1 MSVKV
6 ENLEKNMAKLTVEVD
21 NAEFLKAIDVAY
33 KKNRNKFNL
42 PGFRKGKAPKEMIMK
57 MYGPQVFFEDALNEI
72 LDKTYPE
79 AAKES
84 GLEIVS
90 RPEIGVEQI
99 GMDQNVIYTAT
110 VAVKP
115 EVTLGEYKG
124 VTVEKAETTVSAKEV
139 NEKLAAE
146 LEKNAR
152 VVEVEREIKKDDI
165 ANIDFVGSVDG
176 VEFEGGKGEDY
187 PLTIGSGTFIPGF
200 EDQLIGAKKGEKL
213 EVNVTFPESYPNNPD
228 LAGKPAVFDVTV
240 NKVSTMPELTD
251 QWVKEHAED
260 MGSKASDVA
269 SFRVEQQALLQA
281 QVDYQYNNTIQQDAL
296 QQIVD
301 TSEITVSDAMQK
313 YAEDYVISQE
323 VSTAKQYGHG
333 LADMLNMYGM
343 SVDDFKEEIS
353 SYATDYAKQRMVV
366 AAIANEQGIKSSDQL
381 IDELAVELSGLAGKE
396 LNKIQLIEQYGG
408 DAVKDEAVN
417 KAVLD
422 YVQTQVKVVE
432 TTETSAAAT
441 EAAAETTVADET
453 TAEAAE
459 ETTAAQG

>member
-1 MSVKV
+1 MKKNRLILTAAVAVSVMALAACGSSNKTPEATTAAAAEATDASASDTATASQLSADDPEIQALEATEVPELPKFSDMGTVKLCDLTGITV
-6 ENLEKNMAKLTVEVD
+6 ETSPKLTVDEDMV
-21 NAEFLKAIDVAY
+21 NSQIDY
-33 KKNRNKFNL
+33 LRKNYL
-42 PGFRKGKAPKEMIMK
+42 TET
-57 MYGPQVFFEDALNEI
+57 ED
-72 LDKTYPE
+72 
-79 AAKES
+79 AAKE
-84 GLEIVS
+84 G
-90 RPEIGVEQI
+90 
-99 GMDQNVIYTAT
+99 DT
-110 VAVKP
+110 V
-115 EVTLGEYKG
+115 
-124 VTVEKAETTVSAKEV
+124 
-139 NEKLAAE
+139 
-146 LEKNAR
+146 
-152 VVEVEREIKKDDI
+152 
-165 ANIDFVGSVDG
+165 NIDFVG
-176 VEFEGGKGEDY
+176 KMNGEAFNG
-187 PLTIGSGTFIPGF
+187 GSGTGYDLVLGSGSFIDGF

-441 EAAAETTVADET
+441 AAVEETTAAES

>member
-1 MSVKV
+1 MKKNRLILTAAVAVSVMALAACGSSNKTPEATTAAAEATDASASDTATASQLSADDPEIQALEATEVPELPKFSDMGTVKLCDLTGITV
-6 ENLEKNMAKLTVEVD
+6 ETSPKLTVDEDMV
-21 NAEFLKAIDVAY
+21 NSQIDY
-33 KKNRNKFNL
+33 LRKNYL
-42 PGFRKGKAPKEMIMK
+42 TET
-57 MYGPQVFFEDALNEI
+57 ED
-72 LDKTYPE
+72 
-79 AAKES
+79 AAKE
-84 GLEIVS
+84 G
-90 RPEIGVEQI
+90 
-99 GMDQNVIYTAT
+99 DT
-110 VAVKP
+110 V
-115 EVTLGEYKG
+115 
-124 VTVEKAETTVSAKEV
+124 
-139 NEKLAAE
+139 
-146 LEKNAR
+146 
-152 VVEVEREIKKDDI
+152 
-165 ANIDFVGSVDG
+165 NIDFVGKMDG
-176 VEFEGGKGEDY
+176 EAFDG
-187 PLTIGSGTFIPGF
+187 GSGTGYDLVLGSGSFIDGF

-323 VSTAKQYGHG
+323 VSTAKQYGSS

-453 TAEAAE
+453 TA
-459 ETTAAQG
+459 AQG

>member
-1 MSVKV
+1 MKKNRLILTAAVAVSVMALAACGSSNKTPEATTAAAAEATDASVSDTATASQLSADDPEIQALEATEVPELPKFSDMGTVKLCDLTGITV
-6 ENLEKNMAKLTVEVD
+6 ETSPKLTVDEDMV
-21 NAEFLKAIDVAY
+21 NSQIDY
-33 KKNRNKFNL
+33 LRKNYL
-42 PGFRKGKAPKEMIMK
+42 TET
-57 MYGPQVFFEDALNEI
+57 ED
-72 LDKTYPE
+72 
-79 AAKES
+79 AAKE
-84 GLEIVS
+84 G
-90 RPEIGVEQI
+90 
-99 GMDQNVIYTAT
+99 DT
-110 VAVKP
+110 V
-115 EVTLGEYKG
+115 
-124 VTVEKAETTVSAKEV
+124 
-139 NEKLAAE
+139 
-146 LEKNAR
+146 
-152 VVEVEREIKKDDI
+152 
-165 ANIDFVGSVDG
+165 NIDFVG
-176 VEFEGGKGEDY
+176 KMNGEAFNG
-187 PLTIGSGTFIPGF
+187 GSGTGYDLVLGSGSFIDGF

-432 TTETSAAAT
+432 TTETSTAAT
-441 EAAAETTVADET
+441 EAVEETTAAADES

>member
-1 MSVKV
+1 MKKNRLILTAAVAVSVMALAACGSSNKTREATTAAAAEATDASASDTATASQLSADDPEIQALEATEVPELPKFSDMGTVKLCDLSSITV
-6 ENLEKNMAKLTVEVD
+6 ETSPKLTVDEDMV
-21 NAEFLKAIDVAY
+21 NSQIDY
-33 KKNRNKFNL
+33 LRKNYL
-42 PGFRKGKAPKEMIMK
+42 TET
-57 MYGPQVFFEDALNEI
+57 ED
-72 LDKTYPE
+72 
-79 AAKES
+79 AAKE
-84 GLEIVS
+84 G
-90 RPEIGVEQI
+90 
-99 GMDQNVIYTAT
+99 DT
-110 VAVKP
+110 V
-115 EVTLGEYKG
+115 
-124 VTVEKAETTVSAKEV
+124 
-139 NEKLAAE
+139 
-146 LEKNAR
+146 
-152 VVEVEREIKKDDI
+152 
-165 ANIDFVGSVDG
+165 NIDFVGKMNGEAFDG
-176 VEFEGGKGEDY
+176 
-187 PLTIGSGTFIPGF
+187 GSGTSYDLVLGSGSFIDGF

-301 TSEITVSDAMQK
+301 TSEITVSDAMQT

-323 VSTAKQYGHG
+323 VSSAKQYGYS

-343 SVDDFKEEIS
+343 SVDDFKTEIAG
-353 SYATDYAKQRMVV
+353 YATDYAKQRMVV

-408 DAVKDEAVN
+408 DAVKDEGVN
-417 KAVLD
+417 KAGLD

>member
-1 MSVKV
+1 MKKNRLILTAAVAVSVMALAACGSSNKTPEATTAAAAEATEASASDTATASQLSADDPEIQALEATEVPELPKFSDMGTVKLCDLSGITV
-6 ENLEKNMAKLTVEVD
+6 ETSPKLTVDEDMV
-21 NAEFLKAIDVAY
+21 NSQIDY
-33 KKNRNKFNL
+33 LRKNYL
-42 PGFRKGKAPKEMIMK
+42 TET
-57 MYGPQVFFEDALNEI
+57 ED
-72 LDKTYPE
+72 
-79 AAKES
+79 AAKE
-84 GLEIVS
+84 G
-90 RPEIGVEQI
+90 
-99 GMDQNVIYTAT
+99 DT
-110 VAVKP
+110 V
-115 EVTLGEYKG
+115 
-124 VTVEKAETTVSAKEV
+124 
-139 NEKLAAE
+139 
-146 LEKNAR
+146 
-152 VVEVEREIKKDDI
+152 
-165 ANIDFVGSVDG
+165 NIDFVGKMNGEAFDG
-176 VEFEGGKGEDY
+176 
-187 PLTIGSGTFIPGF
+187 GSGTGYDLVLGSGSFIDGF

-343 SVDDFKEEIS
+343 SVDDFKEEIAG
-353 SYATDYAKQRMVV
+353 YATDYAKQRMVV
-366 AAIANEQGIKSSDQL
+366 AAIANEQGIKSSDAL
-381 IDELAVELSGLAGKE
+381 IDELAAELSGLAGKE
-396 LNKIQLIEQYGG
+396 MNKIQLIEQYGG
-408 DAVKDEAVN
+408 DAVKEEAVN

-441 EAAAETTVADET
+441 EAAEAETTAADET
-453 TAEAAE
+453 TEAAE
-459 ETTAAQG
+459 ETSAAQG

>member
-165 ANIDFVGSVDG
+165 ATIDFVGSVDG

-200 EDQLIGAKKGEKL
+200 EDQLIGHKAGETVDVK
-213 EVNVTFPESYPNNPD
+213 VTFPENYGAKD
-228 LAGKPAVFDVTV
+228 LAGKEALFVTTI
-240 NKVSTMPELTD
+240 KA
-251 QWVKEHAED
+251 VKEKQVPAADDEF
-260 MGSKASDVA
+260 AS
-269 SFRVEQQALLQA
+269 
-281 QVDYQYNNTIQQDAL
+281 
-296 QQIVD
+296 
-301 TSEITVSDAMQK
+301 
-313 YAEDYVISQE
+313 E
-323 VSTAKQYGHG
+323 VSEFDTLDEYKKD
-333 LADMLNMYGM
+333 LKKTL
-343 SVDDFKEEIS
+343 KEEKEKA
-353 SYATDYAKQRMVV
+353 ATTTNERNV
-366 AAIANEQGIKSSDQL
+366 IA
-381 IDELAVELSGLAGKE
+381 
-396 LNKIQLIEQYGG
+396 
-408 DAVKDEAVN
+408 
-417 KAVLD
+417 
-422 YVQTQVKVVE
+422 KVVE
-432 TTETSAAAT
+432 NASVEIPAPMLEAQLDNMLYDYQTRLAQQGIPMDQYLQITGQTVEQIKEQMKESAEKNLKTSLVI
-441 EAAAETTVADET
+441 EAIMEKENITVADERVDEEFKKIAEQYKMEYDDLKKT
-453 TAEAAE
+453 VSEEQKESVKREIAFQETIDMLVAEANLVKAE
-459 ETTAAQG
+459 KKSKKAAEDEEKTEE

>member
-1 MSVKV
+1 MKKNRLILTAAVAVSVMALAACGSSNKTPEATTAAAEATEASASDTATASQLSADDPEIQALEATEVPELPKFSDMGIVKLCDLTGITV
-6 ENLEKNMAKLTVEVD
+6 ETSPKLTVDEDMV
-21 NAEFLKAIDVAY
+21 NSQIDY
-33 KKNRNKFNL
+33 LRKNYL
-42 PGFRKGKAPKEMIMK
+42 TET
-57 MYGPQVFFEDALNEI
+57 ED
-72 LDKTYPE
+72 
-79 AAKES
+79 AAKE
-84 GLEIVS
+84 G
-90 RPEIGVEQI
+90 
-99 GMDQNVIYTAT
+99 DT
-110 VAVKP
+110 V
-115 EVTLGEYKG
+115 
-124 VTVEKAETTVSAKEV
+124 
-139 NEKLAAE
+139 
-146 LEKNAR
+146 
-152 VVEVEREIKKDDI
+152 
-165 ANIDFVGSVDG
+165 NIDFVG
-176 VEFEGGKGEDY
+176 KMNGEAFNG
-187 PLTIGSGTFIPGF
+187 GSGTGYDLVLGSGSFIDGF

-432 TTETSAAAT
+432 TTETSAAVT

>member
-1 MSVKV
+1 MKKNRLILTAAVAVSVMALAACGSSNKTPEATTAAAEATEASASDTATASQLSADDPEIQALEATEVPELPKFSDMGTVKLCDLTGITV
-6 ENLEKNMAKLTVEVD
+6 ETSPKLTVDEDMV
-21 NAEFLKAIDVAY
+21 NSQIDY
-33 KKNRNKFNL
+33 LRKNYL
-42 PGFRKGKAPKEMIMK
+42 TET
-57 MYGPQVFFEDALNEI
+57 ED
-72 LDKTYPE
+72 
-79 AAKES
+79 AAKE
-84 GLEIVS
+84 G
-90 RPEIGVEQI
+90 
-99 GMDQNVIYTAT
+99 DT
-110 VAVKP
+110 V
-115 EVTLGEYKG
+115 
-124 VTVEKAETTVSAKEV
+124 
-139 NEKLAAE
+139 
-146 LEKNAR
+146 
-152 VVEVEREIKKDDI
+152 
-165 ANIDFVGSVDG
+165 NIDFVGKMDG
-176 VEFEGGKGEDY
+176 KAFDG
-187 PLTIGSGTFIPGF
+187 GSGTGYDLVLGSGSFIDGF

-301 TSEITVSDAMQK
+301 ASEFTVSDAMQK

-441 EAAAETTVADET
+441 EAAAETTVADES

>member
-1 MSVKV
+1 MKKNRLILTAAVAVSVMALAACGSSNKTPEATTAAAEATDASASDTATASQLSADDSEIQALEATEVPELPKFSDMGTVKLCDLSSITV
-6 ENLEKNMAKLTVEVD
+6 ETSPKLTVDEDMV
-21 NAEFLKAIDVAY
+21 NSQIDY
-33 KKNRNKFNL
+33 LRKNYL
-42 PGFRKGKAPKEMIMK
+42 TET
-57 MYGPQVFFEDALNEI
+57 ED
-72 LDKTYPE
+72 
-79 AAKES
+79 AAKE
-84 GLEIVS
+84 G
-90 RPEIGVEQI
+90 
-99 GMDQNVIYTAT
+99 DT
-110 VAVKP
+110 V
-115 EVTLGEYKG
+115 
-124 VTVEKAETTVSAKEV
+124 
-139 NEKLAAE
+139 
-146 LEKNAR
+146 
-152 VVEVEREIKKDDI
+152 
-165 ANIDFVGSVDG
+165 NIDFVGKMDG
-176 VEFEGGKGEDY
+176 EAFNG
-187 PLTIGSGTFIPGF
+187 GSGTGYDLVLGSGSFIDGF

>member
-21 NAEFLKAIDVAY
+21 NAEFVKAIDVAY

-90 RPEIGVEQI
+90 RPEISVEQI

-152 VVEVEREIKKDDI
+152 VVEVEREIQKDDI
-165 ANIDFVGSVDG
+165 ATIDFVGSVDG

-200 EDQLIGAKKGEKL
+200 EDQLIGHKAGETVDVK
-213 EVNVTFPESYPNNPD
+213 VTFPENYGAKD
-228 LAGKPAVFDVTV
+228 LAGKEALFVTTI
-240 NKVSTMPELTD
+240 KA
-251 QWVKEHAED
+251 VKEKQVPAADDEF
-260 MGSKASDVA
+260 AS
-269 SFRVEQQALLQA
+269 
-281 QVDYQYNNTIQQDAL
+281 
-296 QQIVD
+296 
-301 TSEITVSDAMQK
+301 
-313 YAEDYVISQE
+313 E
-323 VSTAKQYGHG
+323 VSEFDTLDEYKKD
-333 LADMLNMYGM
+333 LKKTL
-343 SVDDFKEEIS
+343 KEQKEKA
-353 SYATDYAKQRMVV
+353 ATTTNEKNV
-366 AAIANEQGIKSSDQL
+366 IA
-381 IDELAVELSGLAGKE
+381 
-396 LNKIQLIEQYGG
+396 
-408 DAVKDEAVN
+408 
-417 KAVLD
+417 
-422 YVQTQVKVVE
+422 KVVE
-432 TTETSAAAT
+432 NASVEIPAPMLEAQLDNMLYDYQTRLAQQGIPMDQYLKITGQTVEQIKDQMKESAEKNLKTSLVI
-441 EAAAETTVADET
+441 EAIMEKENITVADERVDEEFKKIAEQYKMEYDDLMKT
-453 TAEAAE
+453 VSEEQKESMKREVAFQETIDMLVAEANLVKAE
-459 ETTAAQG
+459 KKSKKAAEDEEKTEE

>member
-1 MSVKV
+1 MKKNRLILTAAVAVSVMALAACGSSNKTPEATTAAAAEATDASVSDTATASQLSADDPEIQALEATEVPELPKFSDMGTVKLCDLTGITV
-6 ENLEKNMAKLTVEVD
+6 ETSPKLTVDEDMV
-21 NAEFLKAIDVAY
+21 NSQIDY
-33 KKNRNKFNL
+33 LRKNYL
-42 PGFRKGKAPKEMIMK
+42 TET
-57 MYGPQVFFEDALNEI
+57 ED
-72 LDKTYPE
+72 
-79 AAKES
+79 AAKE
-84 GLEIVS
+84 G
-90 RPEIGVEQI
+90 
-99 GMDQNVIYTAT
+99 DT
-110 VAVKP
+110 V
-115 EVTLGEYKG
+115 
-124 VTVEKAETTVSAKEV
+124 
-139 NEKLAAE
+139 
-146 LEKNAR
+146 
-152 VVEVEREIKKDDI
+152 
-165 ANIDFVGSVDG
+165 NIDFVG
-176 VEFEGGKGEDY
+176 KMNGEAFNG
-187 PLTIGSGTFIPGF
+187 GSGTGYDLVLGSGSFIDGF

-213 EVNVTFPESYPNNPD
+213 EFNVTFPESYPNNPD

-441 EAAAETTVADET
+441 EAVEET
-453 TAEAAE
+453 TAAADESTAEATE

>member
-1 MSVKV
+1 MKKNRLILTAAVAVSVMALAACGSSNKTPEATTAAAAEATDASVSDTATASQLSADDPEIQALEATEVPELPKFSDMGTVKLCDLTGITV
-6 ENLEKNMAKLTVEVD
+6 ETSPKLTVDEDMV
-21 NAEFLKAIDVAY
+21 NSQIDY
-33 KKNRNKFNL
+33 LRKNYL
-42 PGFRKGKAPKEMIMK
+42 TET
-57 MYGPQVFFEDALNEI
+57 ED
-72 LDKTYPE
+72 
-79 AAKES
+79 AAKE
-84 GLEIVS
+84 G
-90 RPEIGVEQI
+90 
-99 GMDQNVIYTAT
+99 DT
-110 VAVKP
+110 V
-115 EVTLGEYKG
+115 
-124 VTVEKAETTVSAKEV
+124 
-139 NEKLAAE
+139 
-146 LEKNAR
+146 
-152 VVEVEREIKKDDI
+152 
-165 ANIDFVGSVDG
+165 NIDFVGKMDG
-176 VEFEGGKGEDY
+176 EAFNG
-187 PLTIGSGTFIPGF
+187 GSGTSYDLVLGSGSFIDGF

-366 AAIANEQGIKSSDQL
+366 VAIANEQGIKSSDQL

-441 EAAAETTVADET
+441 EAA
-453 TAEAAE
+453 E

>member
-1 MSVKV
+1 MKKNRLILTAAVAVSVMALAACGSSNKTPEATTAAAEATEASASDTATASQLSADDPEIQALEATEVPELPKFSDMGTVKLCDLSSITV
-6 ENLEKNMAKLTVEVD
+6 ETSPKLTVDEDMV
-21 NAEFLKAIDVAY
+21 NSQIDY
-33 KKNRNKFNL
+33 LRKNYL
-42 PGFRKGKAPKEMIMK
+42 TET
-57 MYGPQVFFEDALNEI
+57 ED
-72 LDKTYPE
+72 
-79 AAKES
+79 AAKE
-84 GLEIVS
+84 G
-90 RPEIGVEQI
+90 
-99 GMDQNVIYTAT
+99 DT
-110 VAVKP
+110 V
-115 EVTLGEYKG
+115 
-124 VTVEKAETTVSAKEV
+124 
-139 NEKLAAE
+139 
-146 LEKNAR
+146 
-152 VVEVEREIKKDDI
+152 
-165 ANIDFVGSVDG
+165 NIDFVGKMNGEAFDG
-176 VEFEGGKGEDY
+176 
-187 PLTIGSGTFIPGF
+187 GSGTGYDLVLGSGSFIDGF

-323 VSTAKQYGHG
+323 VSTAKQYGYG

>member
-1 MSVKV
+1 MKKNRLILTAAVAVSVMALAACGSSNKTPEATTAAAEATEASASDTATASQLSADDPEIQALEATEVPELPKFSDMGTVKLCDLTGITV
-6 ENLEKNMAKLTVEVD
+6 ETSPKLTVDEDMV
-21 NAEFLKAIDVAY
+21 NSQIDY
-33 KKNRNKFNL
+33 LRKNYL
-42 PGFRKGKAPKEMIMK
+42 TET
-57 MYGPQVFFEDALNEI
+57 ED
-72 LDKTYPE
+72 
-79 AAKES
+79 AAKE
-84 GLEIVS
+84 G
-90 RPEIGVEQI
+90 
-99 GMDQNVIYTAT
+99 DT
-110 VAVKP
+110 V
-115 EVTLGEYKG
+115 
-124 VTVEKAETTVSAKEV
+124 
-139 NEKLAAE
+139 
-146 LEKNAR
+146 
-152 VVEVEREIKKDDI
+152 
-165 ANIDFVGSVDG
+165 NIDFVGKMDG
-176 VEFEGGKGEDY
+176 EAFDG
-187 PLTIGSGTFIPGF
+187 GSGTGYDLVLGSGSFIDGF

-301 TSEITVSDAMQK
+301 TSEITVSDTMQK

-323 VSTAKQYGHG
+323 VSTAKQYGSS

-459 ETTAAQG
+459 ETSAAQG

>member
-1 MSVKV
+1 MKKNRLILTAAVAVSVMALAACGSSNKTPEATTAAAAEATDASASDTATASQLSADDLEIQALEATEVPELPKFSDMGTVKLCDLSSITV
-6 ENLEKNMAKLTVEVD
+6 ETSPKLTVDEDMV
-21 NAEFLKAIDVAY
+21 NSQIDY
-33 KKNRNKFNL
+33 LRKNYL
-42 PGFRKGKAPKEMIMK
+42 TET
-57 MYGPQVFFEDALNEI
+57 ED
-72 LDKTYPE
+72 
-79 AAKES
+79 AAKE
-84 GLEIVS
+84 G
-90 RPEIGVEQI
+90 
-99 GMDQNVIYTAT
+99 DT
-110 VAVKP
+110 V
-115 EVTLGEYKG
+115 
-124 VTVEKAETTVSAKEV
+124 
-139 NEKLAAE
+139 
-146 LEKNAR
+146 
-152 VVEVEREIKKDDI
+152 
-165 ANIDFVGSVDG
+165 NIDFVGKMNGEAFDG
-176 VEFEGGKGEDY
+176 
-187 PLTIGSGTFIPGF
+187 GSGTGYDLVLGSGSFIDGF

-441 EAAAETTVADET
+441 EAVAETTVADET

>member
-1 MSVKV
+1 MKKNRLILTAAVAVSVMALAACGSQNKTPEATTAAAEATEASASDTATASQLSADDPEIQALEATEVPELPKFSDMGTVKLCDLTGITV
-6 ENLEKNMAKLTVEVD
+6 ETSPKLTVDEDMV
-21 NAEFLKAIDVAY
+21 NSQIDY
-33 KKNRNKFNL
+33 LRKNYL
-42 PGFRKGKAPKEMIMK
+42 TET
-57 MYGPQVFFEDALNEI
+57 ED
-72 LDKTYPE
+72 
-79 AAKES
+79 AAKE
-84 GLEIVS
+84 G
-90 RPEIGVEQI
+90 
-99 GMDQNVIYTAT
+99 DT
-110 VAVKP
+110 V
-115 EVTLGEYKG
+115 
-124 VTVEKAETTVSAKEV
+124 
-139 NEKLAAE
+139 
-146 LEKNAR
+146 
-152 VVEVEREIKKDDI
+152 
-165 ANIDFVGSVDG
+165 NIDFVGKMDG
-176 VEFEGGKGEDY
+176 EAFDG
-187 PLTIGSGTFIPGF
+187 GSGTGYDLVLGSGSFIDGF

-323 VSTAKQYGHG
+323 VSTAKQYGSS

-381 IDELAVELSGLAGKE
+381 IDELAAELSGLAGKE

>member
-1 MSVKV
+1 MKKNRLILTAAVAVSVMALAACGSSNKTPEATTAAATEATDASASDTATASQLSADDPEIQALEATEVPELPKFSDMGTVKLCDLSSITV
-6 ENLEKNMAKLTVEVD
+6 ETSPKLTVDEDMV
-21 NAEFLKAIDVAY
+21 NSQIDY
-33 KKNRNKFNL
+33 LRKNYL
-42 PGFRKGKAPKEMIMK
+42 TET
-57 MYGPQVFFEDALNEI
+57 ED
-72 LDKTYPE
+72 
-79 AAKES
+79 AAKE
-84 GLEIVS
+84 G
-90 RPEIGVEQI
+90 
-99 GMDQNVIYTAT
+99 DT
-110 VAVKP
+110 V
-115 EVTLGEYKG
+115 
-124 VTVEKAETTVSAKEV
+124 
-139 NEKLAAE
+139 
-146 LEKNAR
+146 
-152 VVEVEREIKKDDI
+152 
-165 ANIDFVGSVDG
+165 NIDFVGKMDG
-176 VEFEGGKGEDY
+176 EAFNG
-187 PLTIGSGTFIPGF
+187 GSGTGYDLVLGSGSFIDGF

-441 EAAAETTVADET
+441 EAAAETMVADES

>member
-1 MSVKV
+1 MKKNRLILTAAVAVSVMALAACGSSNKTPEATTAAAEATEASASDTATASQLSADDPEIQALEATEVPELPKFSDMGTVKLCDLTGITV
-6 ENLEKNMAKLTVEVD
+6 ETSPKLTVDEDMV
-21 NAEFLKAIDVAY
+21 NSQIDY
-33 KKNRNKFNL
+33 LRKNYL
-42 PGFRKGKAPKEMIMK
+42 TET
-57 MYGPQVFFEDALNEI
+57 ED
-72 LDKTYPE
+72 
-79 AAKES
+79 AAKE
-84 GLEIVS
+84 G
-90 RPEIGVEQI
+90 
-99 GMDQNVIYTAT
+99 DT
-110 VAVKP
+110 V
-115 EVTLGEYKG
+115 
-124 VTVEKAETTVSAKEV
+124 
-139 NEKLAAE
+139 
-146 LEKNAR
+146 
-152 VVEVEREIKKDDI
+152 
-165 ANIDFVGSVDG
+165 NIDFVGKMNGEAFDG
-176 VEFEGGKGEDY
+176 
-187 PLTIGSGTFIPGF
+187 GSGTGYDLVLGSGSFIDGF

-301 TSEITVSDAMQK
+301 ASEFTVSDAMQK

-366 AAIANEQGIKSSDQL
+366 VAIANEQGIKSSDQL

-408 DAVKDEAVN
+408 DSVKEEAVN

-441 EAAAETTVADET
+441 EAA
-453 TAEAAE
+453 E

>member
-1 MSVKV
+1 MALAACGSSNKTPEATTAAAAEATDASASDTATASQLSADDPEIQALEATEVPELPKFSDMGTVKLCDLSSITV
-6 ENLEKNMAKLTVEVD
+6 ETSPKLTVDEDMV
-21 NAEFLKAIDVAY
+21 NSQIDY
-33 KKNRNKFNL
+33 LRKNYL
-42 PGFRKGKAPKEMIMK
+42 TET
-57 MYGPQVFFEDALNEI
+57 ED
-72 LDKTYPE
+72 
-79 AAKES
+79 AAKE
-84 GLEIVS
+84 G
-90 RPEIGVEQI
+90 
-99 GMDQNVIYTAT
+99 DT
-110 VAVKP
+110 V
-115 EVTLGEYKG
+115 
-124 VTVEKAETTVSAKEV
+124 
-139 NEKLAAE
+139 
-146 LEKNAR
+146 
-152 VVEVEREIKKDDI
+152 
-165 ANIDFVGSVDG
+165 NIDFVGKMDG
-176 VEFEGGKGEDY
+176 EAFND
-187 PLTIGSGTFIPGF
+187 GSGTGYDLVLGSGSFIDGF

-323 VSTAKQYGHG
+323 VSTAKQYGSS

-459 ETTAAQG
+459 ETSAAQG

>member
-1 MSVKV
+1 MKKNRLILTAAVAVSVMALAACGSSNKTPEATTAAAEATEASASDTATASQLSADDPEIQALEATEVPELPKFSDMGTVKLCDLTGITV
-6 ENLEKNMAKLTVEVD
+6 ETSPKLTVDEDMV
-21 NAEFLKAIDVAY
+21 NSQIDY
-33 KKNRNKFNL
+33 LRKNYL
-42 PGFRKGKAPKEMIMK
+42 TET
-57 MYGPQVFFEDALNEI
+57 ED
-72 LDKTYPE
+72 
-79 AAKES
+79 AAKE
-84 GLEIVS
+84 G
-90 RPEIGVEQI
+90 
-99 GMDQNVIYTAT
+99 DT
-110 VAVKP
+110 V
-115 EVTLGEYKG
+115 
-124 VTVEKAETTVSAKEV
+124 
-139 NEKLAAE
+139 
-146 LEKNAR
+146 
-152 VVEVEREIKKDDI
+152 
-165 ANIDFVGSVDG
+165 NIDFVGKMNGEAFDG
-176 VEFEGGKGEDY
+176 
-187 PLTIGSGTFIPGF
+187 GSGTGYDLVLGSGSFIDGF

-459 ETTAAQG
+459 ETSAAQG

>member
-1 MSVKV
+1 MKKNRLILTAAVAVSVMALAACGSSNKTPEATTAAAEATEASASDTATASQLSADDPEIQALEATEVPELPKFSDMGTVKLCDLTGITV
-6 ENLEKNMAKLTVEVD
+6 ETSPKLTVDEDMV
-21 NAEFLKAIDVAY
+21 NSQIDY
-33 KKNRNKFNL
+33 LRKNYL
-42 PGFRKGKAPKEMIMK
+42 TET
-57 MYGPQVFFEDALNEI
+57 ED
-72 LDKTYPE
+72 
-79 AAKES
+79 AAKE
-84 GLEIVS
+84 G
-90 RPEIGVEQI
+90 
-99 GMDQNVIYTAT
+99 DT
-110 VAVKP
+110 V
-115 EVTLGEYKG
+115 
-124 VTVEKAETTVSAKEV
+124 
-139 NEKLAAE
+139 
-146 LEKNAR
+146 
-152 VVEVEREIKKDDI
+152 
-165 ANIDFVGSVDG
+165 NIDFVGKMNGEAFDG
-176 VEFEGGKGEDY
+176 
-187 PLTIGSGTFIPGF
+187 GSGTGYDLVLGSGSFIDGF

-441 EAAAETTVADET
+441 EAVEETTAAADES

>member
-21 NAEFLKAIDVAY
+21 NAEFVKAIDVAY
-33 KKNRNKFNL
+33 KKNRNKFSL

-152 VVEVEREIKKDDI
+152 VVEVEREIQKDDI
-165 ANIDFVGSVDG
+165 ATIDFVGSVDG

-200 EDQLIGAKKGEKL
+200 EDQLIGHKAGETVDVK
-213 EVNVTFPESYPNNPD
+213 VTFPENYGAKD
-228 LAGKPAVFDVTV
+228 LAGKEALFVTTI
-240 NKVSTMPELTD
+240 KA
-251 QWVKEHAED
+251 VKEKQVPAADDEF
-260 MGSKASDVA
+260 AS
-269 SFRVEQQALLQA
+269 
-281 QVDYQYNNTIQQDAL
+281 
-296 QQIVD
+296 
-301 TSEITVSDAMQK
+301 
-313 YAEDYVISQE
+313 E
-323 VSTAKQYGHG
+323 VSEFDTLDEYKKD
-333 LADMLNMYGM
+333 LKKTL
-343 SVDDFKEEIS
+343 KEQKEKA
-353 SYATDYAKQRMVV
+353 ATTTNEKNV
-366 AAIANEQGIKSSDQL
+366 IA
-381 IDELAVELSGLAGKE
+381 
-396 LNKIQLIEQYGG
+396 
-408 DAVKDEAVN
+408 
-417 KAVLD
+417 
-422 YVQTQVKVVE
+422 KVVE
-432 TTETSAAAT
+432 NASVEIPAPMLEAQLDNMLYDYQTRLAQQGIPMDQYLKITGQTVEQIKDQMKESAEKNLKTSLVI
-441 EAAAETTVADET
+441 EAIMEKENITVADERVDEEFKKIAEQYKMEYDDLMKT
-453 TAEAAE
+453 VSEEQKESMKREVAFQETIDMLVAEANLVKAE
-459 ETTAAQG
+459 KKSKKAAEDEEKTEE

>member
-165 ANIDFVGSVDG
+165 ATIDFVGSVDG

-200 EDQLIGAKKGEKL
+200 EDQLIGHKAGETVDVK
-213 EVNVTFPESYPNNPD
+213 VTFPENYGAKD
-228 LAGKPAVFDVTV
+228 LAGKEALFVTTI
-240 NKVSTMPELTD
+240 KA
-251 QWVKEHAED
+251 VKEKQVPAADDEF
-260 MGSKASDVA
+260 AS
-269 SFRVEQQALLQA
+269 
-281 QVDYQYNNTIQQDAL
+281 
-296 QQIVD
+296 
-301 TSEITVSDAMQK
+301 
-313 YAEDYVISQE
+313 E
-323 VSTAKQYGHG
+323 VSEFDTLDEYKKD
-333 LADMLNMYGM
+333 LKKTL
-343 SVDDFKEEIS
+343 KEEKEKA
-353 SYATDYAKQRMVV
+353 ATTTNERNV
-366 AAIANEQGIKSSDQL
+366 IA
-381 IDELAVELSGLAGKE
+381 
-396 LNKIQLIEQYGG
+396 
-408 DAVKDEAVN
+408 
-417 KAVLD
+417 
-422 YVQTQVKVVE
+422 KVVE
-432 TTETSAAAT
+432 NASVEIPAPMLETQLDNMLYDYQTRLAQQGIPMDQYLQITGQTVEQIKDQMKESAEKNLKT
-441 EAAAETTVADET
+441 SLVIEAIMEKENITVADERVDEEFKKIAEQYKMEYDDLKKT
-453 TAEAAE
+453 VSEEQKESMKREIAFQETIDMLVAEANLVKAE
-459 ETTAAQG
+459 KKSKKAAEDEEKTEE

>member
-1 MSVKV
+1 MKKNRLILTAAVAVSVMALAACGSSNKTPEATTAAAEATEASASDTATASQLSADDPEIQALEATEVPELPKFSDMGTVKLCDLSGITV
-6 ENLEKNMAKLTVEVD
+6 ETSPKLTVDEDMV
-21 NAEFLKAIDVAY
+21 NSQIDY
-33 KKNRNKFNL
+33 LRKNYL
-42 PGFRKGKAPKEMIMK
+42 TET
-57 MYGPQVFFEDALNEI
+57 ED
-72 LDKTYPE
+72 
-79 AAKES
+79 AAKE
-84 GLEIVS
+84 G
-90 RPEIGVEQI
+90 
-99 GMDQNVIYTAT
+99 DT
-110 VAVKP
+110 V
-115 EVTLGEYKG
+115 
-124 VTVEKAETTVSAKEV
+124 
-139 NEKLAAE
+139 
-146 LEKNAR
+146 
-152 VVEVEREIKKDDI
+152 
-165 ANIDFVGSVDG
+165 NIDFVGKMNGEAFDG
-176 VEFEGGKGEDY
+176 
-187 PLTIGSGTFIPGF
+187 GSGTGYDLVLSSGSFIDGF

-323 VSTAKQYGHG
+323 VSTAKQYGYG

-441 EAAAETTVADET
+441 EAVEETTAAADES

>member
-1 MSVKV
+1 MKKNRLILTAAVAVSVMALAACGSSNKTP
-6 ENLEKNMAKLTVEVD
+6 EATTAAAEATEASASDTATASQLSADDPEIQALEATEVPELPKFSDMGTVKLCDLTGITVKTSPKLTVDEDMV
-21 NAEFLKAIDVAY
+21 NSQIDY
-33 KKNRNKFNL
+33 LRKNYL
-42 PGFRKGKAPKEMIMK
+42 TET
-57 MYGPQVFFEDALNEI
+57 ED
-72 LDKTYPE
+72 
-79 AAKES
+79 AAKE
-84 GLEIVS
+84 G
-90 RPEIGVEQI
+90 
-99 GMDQNVIYTAT
+99 DT
-110 VAVKP
+110 V
-115 EVTLGEYKG
+115 
-124 VTVEKAETTVSAKEV
+124 
-139 NEKLAAE
+139 
-146 LEKNAR
+146 
-152 VVEVEREIKKDDI
+152 
-165 ANIDFVGSVDG
+165 NIDFVGKMDG
-176 VEFEGGKGEDY
+176 KAFDG
-187 PLTIGSGTFIPGF
+187 GSGTGYDLVLGSGSFIDGF

-323 VSTAKQYGHG
+323 VSTAKQYGYG

>member
-200 EDQLIGAKKGEKL
+200 EDQLIGHKAGETVDVK
-213 EVNVTFPESYPNNPD
+213 VTFPENYGAKD
-228 LAGKPAVFDVTV
+228 LAGKEALFVTTI
-240 NKVSTMPELTD
+240 KA
-251 QWVKEHAED
+251 VKEKQVPAADDEF
-260 MGSKASDVA
+260 AS
-269 SFRVEQQALLQA
+269 
-281 QVDYQYNNTIQQDAL
+281 
-296 QQIVD
+296 
-301 TSEITVSDAMQK
+301 
-313 YAEDYVISQE
+313 E
-323 VSTAKQYGHG
+323 VSEFDTLDEYKKD
-333 LADMLNMYGM
+333 LKKTL
-343 SVDDFKEEIS
+343 KEEKEKA
-353 SYATDYAKQRMVV
+353 ATTTNERNV
-366 AAIANEQGIKSSDQL
+366 IA
-381 IDELAVELSGLAGKE
+381 
-396 LNKIQLIEQYGG
+396 
-408 DAVKDEAVN
+408 
-417 KAVLD
+417 
-422 YVQTQVKVVE
+422 KVVE
-432 TTETSAAAT
+432 NASVEIPAPMLEAQLDNMLYDYQTRLAQQGIPMDQYLQITGQTVEQIKEQMKESAEKNLKTSLVIEAIMEKENITVAEERVDEEFKKIAEQYKMEYDDLKKTVSEEQKESMKREIAFQETIDMLVA
-441 EAAAETTVADET
+441 EANLVKAEKKSKKAAEDEEKT
-453 TAEAAE
+453 E
-459 ETTAAQG
+459 E

>member
-1 MSVKV
+1 MKKNRLILTAAVAVSVMALAACGSSNKTPEATTAAAAEATDASASDAATASQLSADDPEIQALEATEVPELPKFSDMGTVKLCDLTGITV
-6 ENLEKNMAKLTVEVD
+6 ETSPKLTVDEDMV
-21 NAEFLKAIDVAY
+21 NSQIDY
-33 KKNRNKFNL
+33 LRKNYL
-42 PGFRKGKAPKEMIMK
+42 TET
-57 MYGPQVFFEDALNEI
+57 ED
-72 LDKTYPE
+72 
-79 AAKES
+79 AAKE
-84 GLEIVS
+84 G
-90 RPEIGVEQI
+90 
-99 GMDQNVIYTAT
+99 DT
-110 VAVKP
+110 V
-115 EVTLGEYKG
+115 
-124 VTVEKAETTVSAKEV
+124 
-139 NEKLAAE
+139 
-146 LEKNAR
+146 
-152 VVEVEREIKKDDI
+152 
-165 ANIDFVGSVDG
+165 NIDFVGKMDG
-176 VEFEGGKGEDY
+176 EAFNG
-187 PLTIGSGTFIPGF
+187 GSGTSYDLVLGSGSFIDGF

-301 TSEITVSDAMQK
+301 ASEFTVSDAMQK

-323 VSTAKQYGHG
+323 VSTAKQYGYG

-381 IDELAVELSGLAGKE
+381 IDELAAELSGLAGKE

-408 DAVKDEAVN
+408 DSVKEEAVN

-441 EAAAETTVADET
+441 EAA
-453 TAEAAE
+453 E

>member
-1 MSVKV
+1 MKKNRLILTAAVAVSVMALAACGSSNKTPEATTAAAEATEASASDTATASQLSADDPEIQALEATEVPELPKFSDMGTVKLCDLSSITV
-6 ENLEKNMAKLTVEVD
+6 ETSPKLTVDEDMV
-21 NAEFLKAIDVAY
+21 NSQIDY
-33 KKNRNKFNL
+33 LRKNYL
-42 PGFRKGKAPKEMIMK
+42 TET
-57 MYGPQVFFEDALNEI
+57 ED
-72 LDKTYPE
+72 
-79 AAKES
+79 AAKE
-84 GLEIVS
+84 G
-90 RPEIGVEQI
+90 
-99 GMDQNVIYTAT
+99 DT
-110 VAVKP
+110 V
-115 EVTLGEYKG
+115 
-124 VTVEKAETTVSAKEV
+124 
-139 NEKLAAE
+139 
-146 LEKNAR
+146 
-152 VVEVEREIKKDDI
+152 
-165 ANIDFVGSVDG
+165 NIDFVGKMNGEAFDG
-176 VEFEGGKGEDY
+176 
-187 PLTIGSGTFIPGF
+187 GSGTGYDLVLGSGSFIDGF

-432 TTETSAAAT
+432 TTETSAA
-441 EAAAETTVADET
+441 
-453 TAEAAE
+453 
-459 ETTAAQG
+459 QG

>member
-165 ANIDFVGSVDG
+165 ATIDFVGSVDG

-200 EDQLIGAKKGEKL
+200 EDQLIAHKAGETVDVK
-213 EVNVTFPESYPNNPD
+213 VTFPENYGAKD
-228 LAGKPAVFDVTV
+228 LAGKEALFVTTI
-240 NKVSTMPELTD
+240 KA
-251 QWVKEHAED
+251 VKEKQVPAADDEF
-260 MGSKASDVA
+260 AS
-269 SFRVEQQALLQA
+269 
-281 QVDYQYNNTIQQDAL
+281 
-296 QQIVD
+296 
-301 TSEITVSDAMQK
+301 
-313 YAEDYVISQE
+313 E
-323 VSTAKQYGHG
+323 VSEFDTLDEYKKD
-333 LADMLNMYGM
+333 LKKTL
-343 SVDDFKEEIS
+343 KEEKEKA
-353 SYATDYAKQRMVV
+353 ATTTNERNV
-366 AAIANEQGIKSSDQL
+366 IA
-381 IDELAVELSGLAGKE
+381 
-396 LNKIQLIEQYGG
+396 
-408 DAVKDEAVN
+408 
-417 KAVLD
+417 
-422 YVQTQVKVVE
+422 KVVE
-432 TTETSAAAT
+432 NASVEIPAPMLEAQLDNMLYDYQTRLAQQGIPMDQYLQITGQTVEQIKEQMKESAEKNLKTSLVI
-441 EAAAETTVADET
+441 EAIMEKENITVADERVDEEFKKIAEQYKMEYDDLKKT
-453 TAEAAE
+453 VSEEQKESMKREIAFQETIDMLVAEANLVKAE
-459 ETTAAQG
+459 KKSKKAAEDEEKTEE

>member
-1 MSVKV
+1 MKKNRLILTVAVAVSVMALAACGSSNKTPEATTAAAEATEASASDTATASQLSADDPEIQALEATEVPELPKFSDMGTVKLCDISSITV
-6 ENLEKNMAKLTVEVD
+6 ETSPKLTVDEDMV
-21 NAEFLKAIDVAY
+21 NSQIDY
-33 KKNRNKFNL
+33 LRKNYL
-42 PGFRKGKAPKEMIMK
+42 TET
-57 MYGPQVFFEDALNEI
+57 ED
-72 LDKTYPE
+72 
-79 AAKES
+79 AAKE
-84 GLEIVS
+84 G
-90 RPEIGVEQI
+90 
-99 GMDQNVIYTAT
+99 DT
-110 VAVKP
+110 V
-115 EVTLGEYKG
+115 
-124 VTVEKAETTVSAKEV
+124 
-139 NEKLAAE
+139 
-146 LEKNAR
+146 
-152 VVEVEREIKKDDI
+152 
-165 ANIDFVGSVDG
+165 NIDFVGKMNGEAFDG
-176 VEFEGGKGEDY
+176 
-187 PLTIGSGTFIPGF
+187 GSGTGYDLVLGSGNFIDSF

-441 EAAAETTVADET
+441 EAVAETTVADET

>member
-1 MSVKV
+1 MKKNRLILTAAVAVSVMALAACGSSNKTPEATTAAAAEATDASASDTATASQLSADDPEIQALEATEVPELPKFSDMGTVKLCDLTGITV
-6 ENLEKNMAKLTVEVD
+6 ETSPKLTVDEDMV
-21 NAEFLKAIDVAY
+21 NSQIDY
-33 KKNRNKFNL
+33 LRKNYL
-42 PGFRKGKAPKEMIMK
+42 TET
-57 MYGPQVFFEDALNEI
+57 ED
-72 LDKTYPE
+72 
-79 AAKES
+79 AAKE
-84 GLEIVS
+84 G
-90 RPEIGVEQI
+90 
-99 GMDQNVIYTAT
+99 DT
-110 VAVKP
+110 V
-115 EVTLGEYKG
+115 
-124 VTVEKAETTVSAKEV
+124 
-139 NEKLAAE
+139 
-146 LEKNAR
+146 
-152 VVEVEREIKKDDI
+152 
-165 ANIDFVGSVDG
+165 NIDFVGKMDG
-176 VEFEGGKGEDY
+176 EAFNG
-187 PLTIGSGTFIPGF
+187 GSGTGYDLVLGSGSFIDGF

-301 TSEITVSDAMQK
+301 TSEFTVSDAMQK

-441 EAAAETTVADET
+441 EAAAETTVADEST
-453 TAEAAE
+453 TEAAE

>member
-1 MSVKV
+1 MKKNRLILTAAVAVSVMALAACGSSNKTPEATTAAAAEATDASASDTATASELSADDPEIQALEATEVPELPKFSDMGTVKLCDLTGITV
-6 ENLEKNMAKLTVEVD
+6 ETSPKLTVDEDMV
-21 NAEFLKAIDVAY
+21 NSQIDY
-33 KKNRNKFNL
+33 LRKNYL
-42 PGFRKGKAPKEMIMK
+42 TET
-57 MYGPQVFFEDALNEI
+57 EDAV
-72 LDKTYPE
+72 
-79 AAKES
+79 KE
-84 GLEIVS
+84 G
-90 RPEIGVEQI
+90 
-99 GMDQNVIYTAT
+99 DT
-110 VAVKP
+110 V
-115 EVTLGEYKG
+115 
-124 VTVEKAETTVSAKEV
+124 
-139 NEKLAAE
+139 
-146 LEKNAR
+146 
-152 VVEVEREIKKDDI
+152 
-165 ANIDFVGSVDG
+165 NIDFVGKMDG
-176 VEFEGGKGEDY
+176 EAFDG
-187 PLTIGSGTFIPGF
+187 GSGTSYDLVLGSGSFIDGF

-251 QWVKEHAED
+251 QWVKDNAED

-301 TSEITVSDAMQK
+301 TSEITVSDEMQK

-323 VSTAKQYGHG
+323 VSTAKQYGYG

-353 SYATDYAKQRMVV
+353 GYATDYAKQRMVV
-366 AAIANEQGIKSSDQL
+366 AAIANEQGIKSSDAL
-381 IDELAVELSGLAGKE
+381 IDELAAELSGLAGKE

-408 DAVKDEAVN
+408 DAVKEEAVN

-432 TTETSAAAT
+432 TTET
-441 EAAAETTVADET
+441 
-453 TAEAAE
+453 
-459 ETTAAQG
+459 TAAQG